1 MIYLLYGA
9 AALIAFALC
18 MTAMRDYGRFL
29 FLGAFILNYHAIGL
43 DIGVYLTLDKVFAW
57 IGVFIIL
64 SMGIVLPRRGWF
76 YVYSAMIGYMTLI
89 TAFMFVTGALNS
101 QIAYVHSMGWGT
113 GQSMLLL
120 PVQYV
125 SQVTVWSV
133 LIVGYALGRQEQVVS
148 GFIWG
153 AISNA
158 IIGFYQ
164 VLAAIKGLPWLPR
177 DVLTKLSGDNGGQFQ
192 IRKTDL
198 FRLSGLAGEPKHAA
212 ACFVVAIVLLM
223 SLPIAGRKWKMSVLG
238 LALIATLSTSGCI
251 AFVVIYGVFMLYRHK
266 MVQFLLAAF
275 VALALFLATQV
286 SSTFAFLVD
295 TRIVTRLADP
305 SNNEKKDAALI
316 DVAEHDPTILIT
328 GVGAGGIE
336 LFLMKWMDVEVLE
349 RGSAIG
355 PTYLLTE
362 TLGDYG
368 IIGTALLFILIIGIG
383 GYFRGE
389 LRVLYMALVVAL
401 LMLPRFT
408 VLPAV
413 LLVVGS
419 MMRGIDDDA
428 EDAYFDEIVEQSSEV
443 SVAE

>member
-18 MTAMRDYGRFL
+18 MTAMKDYGKFM

-43 DIGVYLTLDKVFAW
+43 DIGVLLTLDKVFAW
-57 IGVFIIL
+57 IGVFILL
-64 SMGIVLPRRGWF
+64 SMGMALPHRGWF
-76 YVYSAMIGYMTLI
+76 YAYSVMIGYMTLI
-89 TAFMFVTGALNS
+89 TAFMLVTGSLDS
-101 QIAYVHSMGWGT
+101 QIAYVHSMGWGM

-120 PVQYV
+120 PVQFV
-125 SQVTVWSV
+125 SQVTVWSI
-133 LIVGYALGRQEQVVS
+133 LIIGYALGRREQVVN

-153 AISNA
+153 AVCNA

-177 DVLTKLSGDNGGQFQ
+177 DVLTKLSGDNAGQFQ

-212 ACFVVAIVLLM
+212 ACFVVAIVLLLC
-223 SLPIAGRKWKMSVLG
+223 LPIEGKKWKTSVLS
-238 LALIATLSTSGCI
+238 LALVATLSTSGWI
-251 AFVVIYGVFMLYRHK
+251 AFVVIYGVFMFYRRK
-266 MVQFLLAAF
+266 FVQLSVAAAVVLL
-275 VALALFLATQV
+275 LFLVTQV
-286 SSTFAFLVD
+286 NTTFAFIVD
-295 TRIVTRLADP
+295 TRVATRLADP
-305 SNNEKKDAALI
+305 SNYEKKDAALI
-316 DVAEHDPTILIT
+316 DVAEHDPIILVA

-336 LFLMKWMDVEVLE
+336 LFLMKWMKAEVLD
-349 RGSAIG
+349 RGGAIG

-368 IIGTALLFILIIGIG
+368 IIGTFLFFMLIIGMG
-383 GYFRGE
+383 HCFRGE
-389 LRVLYMALVVAL
+389 LRVLYIALVIGL
-401 LMLPRFT
+401 FLLPRFT

-413 LLVVGS
+413 LLVIGS
-419 MMRGIDDDA
+419 MMRGVDDEA
-428 EDAYFDEIVEQSSEV
+428 EEVSLDEMMEQGLEV